1 MIDFFEA
8 FEELQISEELRKC
21 YEKVVVENIN
31 ISRTKKLAFIYCRSG
46 QLLTYK
52 QIKKMEEQL
61 EKQVFARNGF
71 TPKLQVFFENQ
82 ENYTIK
88 EIIDI
93 YEDSIMDEICDISIV
108 DYHEFCR
115 EPFCVKDN
123 KILISYEDNFFTKER
138 SKEVGK
144 TVKNIVERR
153 FGKEVDVVFVPV
165 ERKKTE
171 TIQSEEPLVIKR
183 SEILSLSQQNDG
195 AKTTKE
201 GKTKETVKKP
211 EAASVVTVTKKPGK
225 KNFRRP
231 KKDPTVLYGTNCEG
245 TVIPIRDIQDEIG
258 EVVIDGQILSVEDR
272 EIKGEKLLI
281 TFGITD
287 FTDSI
292 VVKIFIKKEQ
302 AEEENIFEFIK
313 KGNFVRVKGIAS
325 MDNFSREISI
335 MSVQGI
341 KEIPTFVET
350 RKDTAEEKRV
360 ELHAHTKMSNM
371 DGLTDMKAL
380 VKRAHSWGHKAVA
393 ITDHGVT
400 LGFTDAF
407 HGLQAMKLP
416 PEDPFKIIYGM
427 EGYLVDDDEPTVWNP
442 KGQTLRDSFVV
453 FDLETTGFSA
463 TKDEVIEIGAV
474 KVVDGKICERYSSF
488 VKPTIPIPER
498 ITELT
503 GITDEMVKEAPEIET
518 VLPEFIEFTKG
529 SILVAHNAGFDYGF
543 IKKKGGKL
551 HLPTEFTVVD
561 TVNTAR
567 LLLPD
572 LAKYTLDRLAK
583 ALKLPS
589 FQHHRAV
596 DDAEETAMIFERF
609 IEMLEKKGIDNLD
622 QLEKI
627 SKGAP
632 EIIRKKPSYHVIILA
647 ANEVGRTNLYRLVSY
662 SHLKYFARRPRIPR
676 SLLEEY
682 REGLI
687 IGSACEAGELYK
699 AVLRGEDEDRI
710 HRLCQFYDYYEIQPI
725 GNNFFMLESEK
736 YPEIRTK
743 EDLREINRKI
753 VSLGEQYEKLVVA
766 TCDVHFMD
774 PEDAIYREIVQAGQ
788 GMKDEVQ
795 PPLYLHTT
803 DEMLDE
809 FSYLGKEKAKEVVVT
824 NTNLIA
830 DMVEKIEP
838 VYPDKAPPVIPNS
851 DEILREICETKAYS
865 MYGNPL
871 PPQVKER
878 LDHEL
883 DSIIRNGFAVMYI
896 IAQKLVWKSNED
908 GYLVGS
914 RGSVGSSFVA
924 TMSGITEVNPLPAH
938 YYCEKCH
945 YVDFDSEEVKKFA
958 GSSGCDM
965 PPKKCP
971 NCGAELIRD
980 GHDIP
985 FETFLGF
992 YGDKEPDIDLNF
1004 SGEYQSKAHNYT
1016 EVIFGAGQ
1024 TFRAGTVGTLADKT
1038 AYGYV
1043 KKFYEEQGIIK
1054 RNAEIERLLTGCTGV
1069 QRTTGQHPGG
1079 IIVLPMGWE
1088 IYTFTPVQHPANDM
1102 TTTTITTHFDYHS
1115 IDHNL
1120 LKLDILGH
1128 DDPTMIRMLE
1138 DITGIDAKTIPMDDE
1153 KVISLFDNTSALGV
1167 TPEELMGCDLGS
1179 LGLPELGTDFVM
1191 QMLRDTKPKCFSD
1204 IVRISGLSHGTDVW
1218 LNNAQYFIGNGDC
1231 TLSTAIC
1238 TRDDIMTYL
1247 IHTGVENGLAFKI
1260 MESVRKGKGLT
1271 EDMEKAMKEA
1281 GVEDWYIE
1289 SCKRIKY
1296 MFPKAHAVAYVMM
1309 AFRIAYFKVYY
1320 PLAYY
1325 AAYFSI
1331 RAKAFNYEKMCM
1343 GKSKLES
1350 IMREYKKRSDLSP
1363 KEQDEYGDMKI
1374 VQEMYARGYSFVP
1387 IDIFKASAY
1396 DFQIVDDKLMPPFC
1410 ALDGMGGKAAEGIV
1424 EAVKDGPFTSRENFR
1439 NRCKVSTTIVDKMG
1453 ELGLLGDLPLTDQM
1467 SLMDFLN

>member
-1 MIDFFEA
+1 
-8 FEELQISEELRKC
+8 
-21 YEKVVVENIN
+21 
-31 ISRTKKLAFIYCRSG
+31 
-46 QLLTYK
+46 
-52 QIKKMEEQL
+52 
-61 EKQVFARNGF
+61 
-71 TPKLQVFFENQ
+71 
-82 ENYTIK
+82 
-88 EIIDI
+88 
-93 YEDSIMDEICDISIV
+93 
-108 DYHEFCR
+108 
-115 EPFCVKDN
+115 
-123 KILISYEDNFFTKER
+123 
-138 SKEVGK
+138 
-144 TVKNIVERR
+144 
-153 FGKEVDVVFVPV
+153 
-165 ERKKTE
+165 
-171 TIQSEEPLVIKR
+171 
-183 SEILSLSQQNDG
+183 
-195 AKTTKE
+195 
-201 GKTKETVKKP
+201 
-211 EAASVVTVTKKPGK
+211 
-225 KNFRRP
+225 
-231 KKDPTVLYGTNCEG
+231 
-245 TVIPIRDIQDEIG
+245 
-258 EVVIDGQILSVEDR
+258 
-272 EIKGEKLLI
+272 
-281 TFGITD
+281 
-287 FTDSI
+287 
-292 VVKIFIKKEQ
+292 
-302 AEEENIFEFIK
+302 
-313 KGNFVRVKGIAS
+313 
-325 MDNFSREISI
+325 
-335 MSVQGI
+335 
-341 KEIPTFVET
+341 
-350 RKDTAEEKRV
+350 
-360 ELHAHTKMSNM
+360 
-371 DGLTDMKAL
+371 
-380 VKRAHSWGHKAVA
+380 
-393 ITDHGVT
+393 
-400 LGFTDAF
+400 
-407 HGLQAMKLP
+407 
-416 PEDPFKIIYGM
+416 
-427 EGYLVDDDEPTVWNP
+427 
-442 KGQTLRDSFVV
+442 SF
-453 FDLETTGFSA
+453 
-463 TKDEVIEIGAV
+463 
-474 KVVDGKICERYSSF
+474 
-488 VKPTIPIPER
+488 
-498 ITELT
+498 
-503 GITDEMVKEAPEIET
+503 
-518 VLPEFIEFTKG
+518 
-529 SILVAHNAGFDYGF
+529 N
-543 IKKKGGKL
+543 
-551 HLPTEFTVVD
+551 
-561 TVNTAR
+561 
-567 LLLPD
+567 
-572 LAKYTLDRLAK
+572 
-583 ALKLPS
+583 
-589 FQHHRAV
+589 HHRAV
-596 DDAEETAMIFERF
+596 DDAEERAMIFERF
-609 IEMLEKKGIDNLD
+609 VEMLEKKEIDNLD
-622 QLEKI
+622 KLAKW

-632 EIIRKKPSYHVIILA
+632 EIIRKKPSYHIIILA

-676 SLLEEY
+676 SLLEQY

-699 AVLRGEDEDRI
+699 AVLRNEDEDRLN
-710 HRLCQFYDYYEIQPI
+710 RLCEFYDYYEIQPI

-736 YPEIRTK
+736 YPQIQTK
-743 EDLREINRKI
+743 ADLQEINRKI
-753 VSLGEQYEKLVVA
+753 VELGEKYQKLVVA

-788 GMKDEVQ
+788 GMKDEEQ

-803 DEMLDE
+803 DEMLEE
-809 FSYLGKEKAKEVVVT
+809 FSYLGREKAKEVVIT
-824 NTNLIA
+824 NTNLVA
-830 DMVEKIEP
+830 DMIEKIEP

-851 DEILREICETKAYS
+851 DEILREICEAKAYS

-871 PPQVKER
+871 PPQVKKR
-878 LDHEL
+878 LEHEL

-1043 KKFYEEQGIIK
+1043 KKFYEEQGISK
-1054 RNAEIERLLTGCTGV
+1054 RNAEIERLLAGCTGV

-1102 TTTTITTHFDYHS
+1102 TTTTVTTHFDYHS

-1138 DITGIDAKTIPMDDE
+1138 DLTGIDAKTIPMDDE

-1167 TPEELMGCDLGS
+1167 TPDDLLGCDLGS

-1218 LNNAQYFIGNGDC
+1218 LNNAQYFIKEGNC

-1238 TRDDIMTYL
+1238 TRDDIMTFL
-1247 IHTGVENGLAFKI
+1247 IQIGVENGLAFKI

-1271 EDMEKAMKEA
+1271 EDMEAAMKEA

-1343 GKSKLES
+1343 GKSQLES
-1350 IMREYKKRSDLSP
+1350 YMRDYKKRASVQSGGLTQ

-1374 VQEMYARGYSFVP
+1374 VQEMYARGYSFQP

-1396 DFQIVDDKLMPPFC
+1396 DFQI
-1410 ALDGMGGKAAEGIV
+1410 
-1424 EAVKDGPFTSRENFR
+1424 
-1439 NRCKVSTTIVDKMG
+1439 
-1453 ELGLLGDLPLTDQM
+1453 
-1467 SLMDFLN
+1467 MDYK